1 MWLTWEMWG
10 VSALIL
16 LGGEVWSQN
25 FVFLWPAIAAA
36 ATAVGALLGL
46 SENVQLSLFSALSIV
61 LLAISRTVL
70 RKALFPEHRRLR
82 TNADA
87 IPGSVVEVVETVGD
101 AEHSGTVKLAG
112 EVWSAYTPDGATL
125 SAGQQARVQKVDG
138 LKLVIASVERKE
150 P

>member
-10 VSALIL
+10 LSALIL

-46 SENVQLSLFSALSIV
+46 SENGQLLLFSILSMV
-61 LLAISRTVL
+61 LLTLSRTVL
-70 RKALFPEHRRLR
+70 KKALFPEHKRLR
-82 TNADA
+82 SNAEA
-87 IPGSVVEVVETVGD
+87 IPGSVVEVVERVGN
-101 AEHSGTVKLAG
+101 AEAAGTVRLGG
-112 EVWSAYTPDGATL
+112 EVWSAYSHDGRWL
-125 SAGQQARVQKVDG
+125 DPGRQVRVVKVDG
-138 LKLVIASVERKE
+138 LKLVVEPKD